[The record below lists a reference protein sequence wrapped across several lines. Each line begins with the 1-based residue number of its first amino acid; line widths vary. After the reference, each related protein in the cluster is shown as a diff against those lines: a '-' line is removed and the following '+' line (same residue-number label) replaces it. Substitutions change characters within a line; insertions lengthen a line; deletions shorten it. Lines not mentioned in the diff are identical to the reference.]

1 MNALFAYFSNLD
13 EGAKVFALH
22 AGRIGLVLLIAWL
35 LEAIAARLMRLFRLY
50 MERRIAAPD
59 EVPRI
64 ETLARVFRYAAAVLI
79 AVVAGSL
86 VLGEL
91 GISVAPILATAGV
104 AGVAIG
110 FGAQSLVKDY
120 FNGFFLLLEDQV
132 RQGDVVEVAGK
143 GGLVEEV
150 TLRHVRLRDM
160 EGHVHYIPNGE
171 IKVVT
176 NRTRGYATPVLD
188 IGVAYRESID
198 EVLKVVREEAAR
210 LRADPAWAARI
221 VDDLEVIGVDRW
233 EDSAV
238 VLRVRFK
245 VVPPIQ
251 QWNVKREYLKR
262 LKAAFDRADIEIPFP
277 HLTVYAGRL
286 KDGSAPPFHLLETK
300 PDRIE

>member
-104 AGVAIG
+104 AGVGIG

-120 FNGFFLLLEDQV
+120 FTGFFLLLEDQI
-132 RQGDVVEVAGK
+132 RQGDVVEIAGK
-143 GGLVEEV
+143 SGLVEEV
-150 TLRHVRLRDM
+150 TLRYVRLRDFD
-160 EGHVHYIPNGE
+160 GHVHFVPNGE
-171 IKVVT
+171 IKVVS
-176 NRTRGYATPVLD
+176 NRTRGFAQAAVD
-188 IGVAYRESID
+188 VGVGY
-198 EVLKVVREEAAR
+198 
-210 LRADPAWAARI
+210 
-221 VDDLEVIGVDRW
+221 GVDI
-233 EDSAV
+233 DLALGV
-238 VLRVRFK
+238 M
-245 VVPPIQ
+245 
-251 QWNVKREYLKR
+251 REVG
-262 LKAAFDRADIEIPFP
+262 
-277 HLTVYAGRL
+277 T
-286 KDGSAPPFHLLETK
+286 
-300 PDRIE
+300 